1 MAYEEARATDHETCL
16 AALADPTRRSIFER
30 LRSGELAV
38 GALAKELPVSRPA
51 VSQHLKV
58 LESAGLVVA
67 RQEGTRRLYCIDPRG
82 LEPLRRYLDG
92 FWGDVLSA
100 FSDAAETAPEPGKP
114 SPPSETKTSG
124 DPP

>member
-1 MAYEEARATDHETCL
+1 MDPF

-67 RQEGTRRLYCIDPRG
+67 RQEGTRRLYRIDPRG

-100 FSDAAETAPEPGKP
+100 FTDAAETAPEPGKP
-114 SPPSETKTSG
+114 SSTTSETKTSG